1 MRTPIT
7 LNDNVIL
14 RKRKDAYGH
23 SSEKTVISER
33 NVRGHAYMP
42 SLSFQASNLAA
53 GKKVDMEVNLL
64 RHDFEADNWNYAEIK
79 GTEYRISGVG
89 SGTNDLY
96 VNLILARKENV

>member
-1 MRTPIT
+1 
-7 LNDNVIL
+7 
-14 RKRKDAYGH
+14 
-23 SSEKTVISER
+23 
-33 NVRGHAYMP
+33 MP

-96 VNLILARKENV
+96 VKLILARKENV